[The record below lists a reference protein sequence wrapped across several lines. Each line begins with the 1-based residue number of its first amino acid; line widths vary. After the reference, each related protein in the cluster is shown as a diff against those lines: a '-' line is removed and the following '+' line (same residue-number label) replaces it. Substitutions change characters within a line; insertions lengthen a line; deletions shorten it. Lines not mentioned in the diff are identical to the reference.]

1 MTGVGLQIYRFKV
14 ILGRRMQIRR
24 EKIFWAPLWSSTEL
38 IVKNID
44 MTSPVLA
51 QGVAQNFFSRQ
62 I

>member
-1 MTGVGLQIYRFKV
+1 MTGVGLQIYCFRV
-14 ILGRRMQIRR
+14 ILGRRIQIRR

-44 MTSPVLA
+44 VTSPVLA
-51 QGVAQNFFSRQ
+51 QGVVRKFFSRQ